1 LTRNTGDIKPKKV
14 NVYIPIRP
22 PSENKTRGKTIKHP
36 NQDKLK
42 SEEQKNNLMR
52 NQGKAMKKKKI

>member
-42 SEEQKNNLMR
+42 SEEQR
-52 NQGKAMKKKKI
+52 II